1 MPHGPSWR
9 VGQAGGLCVSSCA
22 QGESLPVGLSVQLG
36 VLPALDLPSACVQT
50 LRVIYIPVELT
61 RSAG

>member
-1 MPHGPSWR
+1 M
-9 VGQAGGLCVSSCA
+9 
-22 QGESLPVGLSVQLG
+22 GLSVRLG

-50 LRVIYIPVELT
+50 PRVIYIPVELT